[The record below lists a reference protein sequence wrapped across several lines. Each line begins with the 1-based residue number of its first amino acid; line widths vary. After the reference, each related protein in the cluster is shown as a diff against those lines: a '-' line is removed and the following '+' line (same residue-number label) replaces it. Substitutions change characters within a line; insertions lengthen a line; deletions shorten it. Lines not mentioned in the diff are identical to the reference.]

1 MISRRKFLGTVIG
14 SAGLAGLGRNTV
26 AHGSPQKVFAAT
38 SQVLTSQGENARID
52 RAAIVTRHNP
62 VIRKLDPLAPLSL
75 GNGEFAFT
83 GDITGLQTF
92 PLEYQKAMPLCTMA
106 QWGWHSTSIPP
117 GLDPKSFRLTQYE
130 THGRPV
136 GYQTSSEG
144 QTELYTWLRENPHR
158 LHLGQIGLRLVT
170 VDQREA
176 RPTDISEID
185 QSLDLWTG
193 LLTSRFRFQST
204 AVTVKTSVHPTLD
217 LLAVTIESTLMEQ
230 ARLAVRFAFPY
241 GSSGMEAA
249 DWNQVDR
256 HVTQIIRQTG
266 RRIEFRRTLDA
277 DQYFVVIECE
287 GQARLVPENAHAFL
301 LKSAS
306 EKTSLEF
313 VVAFSPQAATASLPT
328 AAQTFLA
335 GAEHWKR
342 FWREGSAIELAES
355 KDQRAPELERRVVLS
370 ST

>member
-14 SAGLAGLGRNTV
+14 SAGLAGLGQNPV
-26 AHGSPQKVFAAT
+26 ARGSPQKLFET
-38 SQVLTSQGENARID
+38 PSQVLTSQGANARID

-106 QWGWHSTSIPP
+106 QWGWHSTPIPS
-117 GLDPKSFRLTQYE
+117 GLDPKSFGRTPYE

-144 QTELYTWLRENPHR
+144 QTELYNWLRENPHR
-158 LHLGQIGLRLVT
+158 LHLGQIGLHLVT
-170 VDQREA
+170 ADQREA
-176 RPTDISEID
+176 RPTDISDID

-193 LLTSRFRFQST
+193 LLTSRFSFQSI
-204 AVTVKTSVHPTLD
+204 AVTVRTSVHPTLD
-217 LLAVTIESTLMEQ
+217 LLAVTIESSLIEQ
-230 ARLAVRFAFPY
+230 ARLSVRFAFPY

-256 HVTQIIRQTG
+256 HLTQVIRQTG
-266 RRIEFRRTLDA
+266 RRVEFRRMLDA
-277 DQYFVVIECE
+277 DEYFVVVESE
-287 GQARLVPENAHAFL
+287 GQAL
-301 LKSAS
+301 
-306 EKTSLEF
+306 
-313 VVAFSPQAATASLPT
+313 
-328 AAQTFLA
+328 
-335 GAEHWKR
+335 
-342 FWREGSAIELAES
+342 
-355 KDQRAPELERRVVLS
+355 RV
-370 ST
+370 